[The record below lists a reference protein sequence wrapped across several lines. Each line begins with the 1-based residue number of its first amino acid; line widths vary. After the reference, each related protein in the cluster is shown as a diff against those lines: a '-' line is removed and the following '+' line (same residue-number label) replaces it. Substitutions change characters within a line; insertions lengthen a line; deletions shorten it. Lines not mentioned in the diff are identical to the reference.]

1 MSDAKLIPLYI
12 ETRLQRRREWWHGV
26 DTILAEKG
34 MKIDPKHPDN
44 ADGHPIYLQLGDS
57 HVCIRSGEWPS
68 TEPFLYVMDEKH
80 EWEARFNQRT
90 PLSVVLEAIRTLET
104 PDTTE

>member
-44 ADGHPIYLQLGDS
+44 ADGHPVYLQAGDS
-57 HVCIRSGEWPS
+57 HVCIRSGDWPS
-68 TEPFLYVMDEKH
+68 TEPFLYVMDEG
-80 EWEARFNQRT
+80 ESWEARFSQRT
-90 PLSVVLEAIRTLET
+90 PLSVVLEAIRQLET

>member
-1 MSDAKLIPLYI
+1 MNDAKLIPLYI

-44 ADGHPIYLQLGDS
+44 ADGHPIYLQAGDS
-57 HVCIRSGEWPS
+57 HVCIRSGDWPS
-68 TEPFLYVMDEKH
+68 TEPFLYVMDEKY

-90 PLSVVLEAIRTLET
+90 PLSVVLEAIRHLEIFGA
-104 PDTTE
+104 TE